1 MEHVADATDEHF
13 EAEDSAGGLGG
24 GEPKEAE
31 GDSAVTE
38 NADGSL
44 DFGVEEADKVS
55 FMAVKPWVR
64 GPGPETKP
72 L

>member
-24 GEPKEAE
+24 GEPKAE
-31 GDSAVTE
+31 GDPAVTE
-38 NADGSL
+38 DADGSL

-55 FMAVKPWVR
+55 FMAVTPWVR